1 MDPAC
6 CTDAAEAAIA
16 ETVGGI
22 IKVSEAT
29 DVGTPTEVPE
39 DNRQTSIWT
48 LRRVLLILSVLFSV
62 GIIAN
67 QIWTADSFRKL
78 TFSVL
83 VGTSEDTLGVLVNE
97 RVSTQYEGKLNKL
110 VSDWVRRPEFTGPAK
125 TKNEKALL
133 ALTDEVYSHADFTN
147 GIFQFVNVNF
157 IDADMKIM
165 AQSPKGRGE
174 TVLSTPGLVDE
185 LLARDKKAQR
195 QVAMYRWVTK
205 DGRPVHSIIAPLGGF
220 RVIGFME
227 LVTDPQVTLPGLNT
241 AMGGD
246 FKLTDVNDGIVFEED
261 LPQPTAT
268 ASEDNADQAAADETT
283 DNQSAN
289 EDAAGDGNAEM
300 PADEPAVAV
309 PANENMLTTR
319 VDIPDSFGG
328 TWAHALI
335 TRDMSNLNQSLA
347 NTRNLAIIVVVAGLV
362 VAWAIGWVVLQSV
375 TFRPLRRFAT
385 AMNQIGDGE
394 TDVDIPK
401 TGRDEMAVMARALE
415 KLRRSSVELKE
426 MQAHEE
432 ERNRARR
439 KEIQDKLQ
447 EMSQKLDDEL
457 RVTVAD
463 IQQNMK
469 RLEGIADEMSSSAQ
483 DAEGR
488 SQTVAAAAQQ
498 ATDSAESV
506 VGETEQV
513 TESFREVMD
522 LASRSGDVAGRVSD
536 EAQQASE
543 TVTSLAEDARKISD
557 VITLINEIADQT
569 NMLALNATIEA
580 ARAGEAGKGFAVVA
594 SEVKNLANR
603 TTKATEEITA
613 QITQVQN
620 RTKVTV
626 DAIQTIS
633 ETIVQMSEMADNISR
648 TVEARTEGT
657 RQITA
662 NVRGAAEATRGV
674 TEDISEVTSRAAHV
688 GELSQQVRT
697 GAAEVSEGINTLR
710 DRLSKILN

>member
-1 MDPAC
+1 M
-6 CTDAAEAAIA
+6 
-16 ETVGGI
+16 
-22 IKVSEAT
+22 SEAT
-29 DVGTPTEVPE
+29 ATETPTQPVEE
-39 DNRQTSIWT
+39 ERQTSIWT
-48 LRRVLLILSVLFSV
+48 LRRVLLILSILFSV

-67 QIWTADSFRKL
+67 QIWTAGSFRKL

-97 RVSTQYEGKLNKL
+97 RIVTQYEDRLNKL
-110 VSDWVRRPEFTGPAK
+110 VSEWVRRPEFTGPAREQ
-125 TKNEKALL
+125 NVKALT
-133 ALTDEVYSHADFTN
+133 ALTDEIYSQADFRN
-147 GIFQFVNVNF
+147 GSFEFVNANF
-157 IDADMKIM
+157 LSKDLEML
-165 AQSPKGRGE
+165 AQAPKGQGE
-174 TVLSTPGLVDE
+174 TVLNTPGLVEE
-185 LLARDKKAQR
+185 LRSREIKEQR
-195 QVAMYRWVTK
+195 QVVTYRWVTD

-220 RVIGFME
+220 RVIGFLE
-227 LVTDPQVTLPGLNT
+227 LVTDPRVTLPGLNT

-246 FKLTDVNDGIVFEED
+246 FKLTDVNDGIVFEEN
-261 LPQPTAT
+261 LPQ
-268 ASEDNADQAAADETT
+268 EGAAEEGEGAEGEQADEAAETSEEEATEEATKETADAET
-283 DNQSAN
+283 DSQP
-289 EDAAGDGNAEM
+289 EAE
-300 PADEPAVAV
+300 AVV
-309 PANENMLTTR
+309 NENMLTTR
-319 VDIPDSFGG
+319 VDIPDSFGN

-335 TRDMSNLNQSLA
+335 TRDMSALNESLSD
-347 NTRNLAIIVVVAGLV
+347 TRNLAILVVVVGLV
-362 VAWAIGWVVLQSV
+362 IAWAIGWFVLQAV

-401 TGRDEMAVMARALE
+401 TGRDEMAVMARALG
-415 KLRRSSVELKE
+415 KLRRSSIELKE
-426 MQAHEE
+426 MQAQEE

-439 KEIQDKLQ
+439 REIQDKLQ

-483 DAEGR
+483 DAESR
-488 SQTVAAAAQQ
+488 SQTVANAAEK
-498 ATDSAESV
+498 ATESAESV

-513 TESFREVMD
+513 TESFSEVMD
-522 LASRSGDVAGRVSD
+522 LANRSGEVAGRVSK
-536 EAQQASE
+536 EAHQASD
-543 TVTSLAEDARKISD
+543 TVASLAEDARKISD

-580 ARAGEAGKGFAVVA
+580 ARAGDAGKGFAVVA
-594 SEVKNLANR
+594 AEVKNLANR

-633 ETIVQMSEMADNISR
+633 ETIVQMSEMADNITK

-657 RQITA
+657 RQITE
-662 NVRGAAEATRGV
+662 NVRGAADATRGV